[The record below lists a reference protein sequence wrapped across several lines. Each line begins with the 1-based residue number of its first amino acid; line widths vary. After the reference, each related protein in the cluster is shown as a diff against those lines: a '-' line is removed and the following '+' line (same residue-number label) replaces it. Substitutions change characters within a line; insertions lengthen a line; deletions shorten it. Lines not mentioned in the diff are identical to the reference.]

1 MKNILSSL
9 VVILILSTFACK
21 QKDKPAP
28 PPVKKEEVKI
38 VIPNFNSDSAYHF
51 IEQQIVF
58 GPRVPN
64 TDAHRQCAD
73 YLKEKMEL
81 YADEVTIQSTK
92 VRAFDGTVL
101 NIKNI
106 IVSFQPE
113 KKARILLAAHWDSR
127 PFADHDPDNSL
138 HRTPID
144 GANDG
149 ASGVGILIEVARL
162 LKDTPSQVGIDIIFF
177 DGEDY
182 GPPQDSQNA
191 RDNDAWGLGSQYW
204 AKNPHK
210 SGYSARFGIVLDMV
224 GAANA
229 RFPIEGYS
237 KYYAPDIA
245 RKVWNK
251 AHKLGYNDYFLF
263 DDGGFINDDH
273 LYVNKIRRIPTIDI
287 IHLDIASS
295 NGSFFEHW
303 HTISDNMDVIDKFTL
318 EVVGKTVMKVVYE
331 EP

>member
-1 MKNILSSL
+1 MKNILSIF
-9 VVILILSTFACK
+9 VVILLLSTFACK
-21 QKDKPAP
+21 EKNKPTTPA
-28 PPVKKEEVKI
+28 VKKEEVKL
-38 VIPNFNSDSAYHF
+38 VIPDFNSDSAYHF
-51 IEQQIVF
+51 VEQQVLF

-73 YLKEKMEL
+73 YLQEKMEM
-81 YADEVTIQSTK
+81 YADEVTVQKTK

-106 IVSFQPE
+106 IASFQPD
-113 KKARILLAAHWDSR
+113 KRARILLAAHWDSR

-138 HRTPID
+138 HRTSID

-149 ASGVGILIEVARL
+149 ASGVGILIEMARL
-162 LKDTPSQVGIDIIFF
+162 LKETNPRVGVDIIFF

-182 GPPQDSQNA
+182 GPPQDAQNA

-210 SGYSARFGIVLDMV
+210 TGYTARYGIVLDMV
-224 GAANA
+224 GATNA

-237 KYYAPDIA
+237 NYYAPDIVK
-245 RKVWNK
+245 KVWNK
-251 AHKLGYNDYFLF
+251 AHILGYNDYFLF
-263 DDGGFINDDH
+263 DEGGFINDDH

-287 IHLDIASS
+287 IHLDIESN

-303 HTISDNMDVIDKFTL
+303 HTVGDNMDTIDQFTL
-318 EVVGKTVMKVVYE
+318 EVVGKTVVKVVYE
-331 EP
+331 EL